1 MDRGSKVITVEIE
14 DVPLMISVL
23 DTYIEGLKE
32 AKEASIE
39 DFNTL
44 ITPEKLL
51 DTMSSYDENLVTLTK
66 LREVIIGEAS
76 LEELEDL

>member
-1 MDRGSKVITVEIE
+1 MITVEIE
-14 DVPLMISVL
+14 DVPLMINVL

-44 ITPEKLL
+44 DTPEKLL
-51 DTMSSYDENLVTLTK
+51 DTMSSYDENLATLAK
-66 LREVIIGEAS
+66 LRERLISEAS